1 MSRWVAITLSDL
13 NDAKVA
19 KLVDACKTKALGA
32 GQTDPMTRIIAD
44 AVLEIRA
51 EIASCQSNQLDADET
66 KVPRDLKAL
75 ATRMVVRL
83 MQSRLQLGLTD
94 DEQRERDND
103 SDTLKRIAKCERR
116 VEAPD
121 TPQVPSEVQ
130 RVTGV
135 EQVSIDN
142 SAASLTRLDGL

>member
-1 MSRWVAITLSDL
+1 MRWVAIAQSDL
-13 NDAKVA
+13 NDAKVS
-19 KLVDACKTKALGA
+19 KLVDACRTKALA
-32 GQTDPMTRIIAD
+32 ATQTDPMPRIIAD

-75 ATRMVVRL
+75 ATRMIVRQ
-83 MQSRLQLGLTD
+83 MQSRLQLGLTE

-103 SDTLKRIAKCERR
+103 NDTLKRIAKCERR

-121 TPQVPSEVQ
+121 TPQSPSEVQ

-135 EQVSIDN
+135 QQVTVDN
-142 SAASLTRLDGL
+142 SAASLTRLNGL